1 MGQVLSLDLYRWHLM
16 PSQRAAL
23 AAEIADM
30 KLGTRTN
37 LEPGAESRE
46 VSASEAAEKLD
57 QDAKIRFDISQ
68 TRIGHNTGAAVIEG
82 YS

>member
-1 MGQVLSLDLYRWHLM
+1 M
-16 PSQRAAL
+16 PNQRAVL

-30 KLGTRTN
+30 KLGTRTS
-37 LEPGAESRE
+37 LESGAGLCE

-57 QDAKIRFDISQ
+57 QDEKSRFDISQ